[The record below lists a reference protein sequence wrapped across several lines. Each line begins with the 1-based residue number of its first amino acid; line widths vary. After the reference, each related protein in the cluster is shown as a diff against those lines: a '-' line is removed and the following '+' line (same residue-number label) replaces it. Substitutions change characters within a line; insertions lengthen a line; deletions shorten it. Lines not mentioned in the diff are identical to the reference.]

1 MADSAKP
8 DQGRFEEVAFEIE
21 DVIKHVTLK
30 HVSRKDLRRLK
41 VLNYPVEGLLSK
53 DPVRAQKAAQR
64 FARLY
69 FFGK

>member
-1 MADSAKP
+1 MP
-8 DQGRFEEVAFEIE
+8 DERGFEEVELDIE
-21 DVIKHVTLK
+21 NVIKHVSLK
-30 HVSRKDLRRLK
+30 HMSRKDLRRLK
-41 VLNYPVEGLLSK
+41 VLNYPVDGLLSK